1 MLHLLMFTLRLFLK
15 VTIPVRD
22 IYKKGR
28 AFPQTPPLSFRG
40 KRDRNVGAT
49 KLIRNFKTTPKE
61 RFFS

>member
-1 MLHLLMFTLRLFLK
+1 MFTLRLLLK
-15 VTIPVRD
+15 VTIPVGN
-22 IYKKGR
+22 IHKKGR

-61 RFFS
+61 VIPQKV